1 MHGPTFMANPL
12 ACAAAS
18 ASLDLLATGA
28 WASQV
33 AQIETQLQA
42 ELAPAKNLPGV
53 RDVRVLGAIGVIE
66 MSAPVDPRIAHARAP
81 ETGVW
86 LRPFG
91 LNIYC
96 MPPYVISPEE
106 LSRITSAM
114 IELVK
119 EAV

>member
-28 WASQV
+28 WKEQV
-33 AQIETQLQA
+33 ARIEAQLRA
-42 ELAPAKNLPGV
+42 ELASAKDLPGV

-66 MSAPVDPRIAHARAP
+66 MHAPVDTHIAHARAP

-91 LNIYC
+91 ANIYC

-106 LSRITSAM
+106 LSRVTSAM
-114 IELVK
+114 VALAK
-119 EAV
+119 EVA